1 MHCVSGDAV
10 SKGLCVPT
18 VKPVETRQCNGSVCD
33 KYHWTVGNWTEV
45 RADSHID
52 PNGKLRTT

>member
-1 MHCVSGDAV
+1 MQCVSGDAV

-45 RADSHID
+45 RADKY
-52 PNGKLRTT
+52 PTLTLPL